1 MARFRE
7 VLKNKNFF
15 FLWLGQIISQ
25 LGDRLDQMALIGF
38 IAQRSPG
45 KTLQLATLLS
55 FTILPVFIIG
65 PIAGAYVDRW
75 DRRKTMYLCD
85 FFRGILVLS
94 IPLYLLN
101 EKMPLFP
108 LYCVVFLMFS
118 IGRFFVPAKLAIV
131 PEIVPQEQL
140 LLANSMINTTGMI
153 AASVGFGIGGIVVAL
168 LGVKGGFYLDSV
180 SFFASSFFIFLIR
193 LSSKHKRGIIEVGKE
208 IVEVIKK
215 SIISDMKDGIKHL
228 LNQKQMRA
236 VINILFLIWAAL
248 GAVYVVLIVFV
259 QETLQ
264 SFTLDLGLLVMF
276 LGVGLFAGSLL
287 YGRLGKTT
295 NCLRSIFFYL
305 LLSGINLTAF
315 AFVLARSP
323 HFSTAA
329 VLSFIF
335 GLSVAPI
342 MTAVNT
348 LTQEVT
354 VKEMLGKV
362 FSSLEIVMH
371 FAFLLFMF
379 LGSMLAEY
387 KSIGR
392 QGLLVGVGILLA
404 LIGLIGFVRI
414 KLNPSFTLFPQHLPP
429 ETEGRRD

>member
-140 LLANSMINTTGMI
+140 LLANSLINTTGMI

-193 LSSKHKRGIIEVGKE
+193 LSSKHKRGIIKVGKE

-305 LLSGINLTAF
+305 
-315 AFVLARSP
+315 
-323 HFSTAA
+323 
-329 VLSFIF
+329 
-335 GLSVAPI
+335 
-342 MTAVNT
+342 
-348 LTQEVT
+348 
-354 VKEMLGKV
+354 
-362 FSSLEIVMH
+362 
-371 FAFLLFMF
+371 
-379 LGSMLAEY
+379 
-387 KSIGR
+387 
-392 QGLLVGVGILLA
+392 
-404 LIGLIGFVRI
+404 
-414 KLNPSFTLFPQHLPP
+414 
-429 ETEGRRD
+429 